1 MPRLIERLLIVV
13 AAFAVAIGV
22 IALLSGGL
30 LAGHD
35 SPGVSGAASG
45 PGVAFPDQGN
55 AQLKAGQAR
64 PDYDSEPPTSGPHL
78 PAATTANN
86 AQLTDDQLLQA
97 LSVGD
102 VVLMYGTRK
111 PPPRLAAVADGIA
124 PAAFSPALAATGQAV
139 VLARRPGTTGVIG
152 LAWAH
157 MVHVR
162 SPTDP
167 TLRSFAQ
174 YWLGRGAPRRTG
186 ALPSS

>member
-13 AAFAVAIGV
+13 ASLAVAIGV

-30 LAGHD
+30 LAGRD
-35 SPGVSGAASG
+35 SPGVSGADSG

-55 AQLKAGQAR
+55 ATLKLGQAR
-64 PDYDSEPPTSGPHL
+64 PRYDSAPPTSGAHL
-78 PAATTANN
+78 PAATDRNGAR
-86 AQLTDDQLLQA
+86 LSDDQLLQA

-102 VVLMYGTRK
+102 VVLMYATPK
-111 PPPRLAAVADGIA
+111 PPAGLAEVAGAVA
-124 PAAFSPALAATGQAV
+124 PAFTPALAATGQAA
-139 VLARRPGTTGVIG
+139 VLAYRPGTTGVLG

-174 YWLGRGAPRRTG
+174 YWLGRGAPRRAG
-186 ALPSS
+186 GLPRS

>member
-13 AAFAVAIGV
+13 AALAIAIGV

-30 LAGHD
+30 LAGRD
-35 SPGVSGAASG
+35 SPGVSGTDTG
-45 PGVAFPDQGN
+45 PGIAFPDQGN
-55 AQLKAGQAR
+55 GTLKPGQAHPR
-64 PDYDSEPPTSGPHL
+64 YNSAPPTSGAHL
-78 PAATTANN
+78 PAATDHN
-86 AQLTDDQLLQA
+86 AARLSDDQLLQA

-111 PPPRLAAVADGIA
+111 PPAGLADVAGAVA
-124 PAAFSPALAATGQAV
+124 PAFTPALAATGQAA
-139 VLARRPGTTGVIG
+139 VLAYRPGTTGVLG

-174 YWLGRGAPRRTG
+174 YWLGRGAPQRSG
-186 ALPSS
+186 ALPRS

>member
-13 AAFAVAIGV
+13 AALAVAIGV

-30 LAGHD
+30 LAGRD

-55 AQLKAGQAR
+55 ARLKPGQAR
-64 PDYDSEPPTSGPHL
+64 PRYDSTPPTSGAHL
-78 PAATTANN
+78 AAETDRNGEE
-86 AQLTDDQLLQA
+86 LSDDQLLQA

-102 VVLMYGTRK
+102 VVLMYGTRR
-111 PPPRLAAVADGIA
+111 PPAGLTDVAGVIA
-124 PAAFSPALAATGQAV
+124 PAFTPALAATGQAA
-139 VLARRPGTTGVIG
+139 VLAYRPGTTGVLG